1 MTNDEQIE
9 KLSVQIDEFFLKL
22 LQEYEISPLNLS
34 AVISGRVYMLNES
47 LGTSDDFK
55 RLLEE
60 ILVIPATE
68 SIPQNTNIH

>member
-22 LQEYEISPLNLS
+22 LQEHEISPLNLS

>member
-1 MTNDEQIE
+1 MTNDEQIK